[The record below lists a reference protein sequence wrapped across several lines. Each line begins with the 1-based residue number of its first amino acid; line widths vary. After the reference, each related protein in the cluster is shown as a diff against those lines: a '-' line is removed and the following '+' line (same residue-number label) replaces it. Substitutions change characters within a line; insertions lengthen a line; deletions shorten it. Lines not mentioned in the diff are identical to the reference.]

1 MAIRHTNGD
10 RIDAMTAVGR
20 TITQLILVVTF
31 VGFFVDSLWPLWDAR
46 AQAVH
51 DKAADTVVIRLTGKR
66 R

>member
-1 MAIRHTNGD
+1 
-10 RIDAMTAVGR
+10 MTAVGR